1 MNDLVWRLKK
11 NHIFSE
17 ISEED
22 IEAIIAAQNYSV
34 EEYHKDQVMF
44 QESDPCYD
52 IGLIIDGCVQ
62 IERIYQSGN
71 RIVMK
76 KLYEGDVFG
85 EALIFSSE
93 SFYPATVIARSYCR
107 VVFVNKKDIIALC
120 TTNAKV
126 LENFITLLSDKVIML
141 NERLR
146 STALK
151 TVSHK
156 VADYILEKCKKSQS
170 NIITLKETK
179 EDIAA
184 FMGIP
189 RPSLSREL
197 LKLQEEGLIV
207 FDRHTIRILDLDKLE
222 EKLFK

>member
-1 MNDLVWRLKK
+1 MHDLVCRLKK
-11 NHIFSE
+11 NYIFRE
-17 ISEED
+17 IPEKH
-22 IEAIIAAQNYSV
+22 IEAIIDAQNYSV

-107 VVFVNKKDIIALC
+107 VVFVNKKDIITLC

-156 VADYILEKCKKSQS
+156 VVDYILEKYKKSQS
-170 NIITLKETK
+170 NVITLKETK

-197 LKLQEEGLIV
+197 LKLQEQGTIT
-207 FDRHTIRILDLDKLE
+207 FDRRSITILDLERLE
-222 EKLFK
+222 EKLFE

>member
-1 MNDLVWRLKK
+1 MHDLVCRLKK
-11 NHIFSE
+11 NYIFRE
-17 ISEED
+17 IPEKH
-22 IEAIIAAQNYSV
+22 IEAIIDAQNYSV

-107 VVFVNKKDIIALC
+107 VVFVNKKDIITLC

-156 VADYILEKCKKSQS
+156 VVDYILENYKKSQS
-170 NIITLKETK
+170 NVITLKETK

-197 LKLQEEGLIV
+197 LKLQEQGTIT
-207 FDRHTIRILDLDKLE
+207 FDRRSITILDLERLE
-222 EKLFK
+222 EKLFE